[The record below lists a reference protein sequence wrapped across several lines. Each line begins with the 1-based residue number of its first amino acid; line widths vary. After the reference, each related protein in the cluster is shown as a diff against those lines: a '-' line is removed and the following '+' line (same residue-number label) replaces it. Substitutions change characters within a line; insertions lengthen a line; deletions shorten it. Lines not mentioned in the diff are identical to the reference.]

1 MTRSWQAARVADAPP
16 SPAALVAVRDRRDQ
30 VIALLS
36 EQFAQDVFDID
47 ELDRRLTLAQHAETV
62 AALDALVADLPA
74 APAGAAPSATTAL
87 VPRVDDATLA
97 AWPQQ
102 SRRLAIFGGFERKGA
117 WTCPRKLR
125 IIAAFGGADL
135 DFREAELAPGVT
147 ELHITAAFG
156 GVNIVVPPQLA
167 VECDASAIFGGFEEV
182 HRAPRR
188 TDPDRPV
195 LRITGF
201 AMFGGVSIET
211 RLPGESRRDARKR
224 DRRER
229 RALRDAGR
237 AGLPPAD
244 RGALPPANRDR
255 DRDDD

>member
-1 MTRSWQAARVADAPP
+1 MPDALTASP

-36 EQFAQDVFDID
+36 EQFARDSFDID
-47 ELDRRLTLAQHAETV
+47 ELDRRLTLAQQADTV

-74 APAGAAPSATTAL
+74 LRGDGAGAPAPSTAL
-87 VPRVDDATLA
+87 VPKVDDATLA
-97 AWPQQ
+97 AWPQK
-102 SRRLAIFGGFERKGA
+102 SRRLAIFGGFERKGT

-135 DFREAELAPGVT
+135 DFREADLAPGVT

-156 GVNIVVPPQLA
+156 GVDIVVPPHLA
-167 VECDASAIFGGFEEV
+167 VECDASAIFGGFEEI

-188 TDPDRPV
+188 RDPDRPV

-224 DRRER
+224 DRREQK
-229 RALRDAGR
+229 ALREAGR
-237 AGLPPAD
+237 AGLPSGD
-244 RGALPPANRDR
+244 GGRALPSGKRDR